1 MNKAQL
7 IDLLAQRLGGDKRL
21 AAAGVEGVVDIVV
34 RTVTAGENVT
44 ITGFG
49 VFEKRSRA
57 ARVARNP
64 RTGET
69 VRVAPTAVP
78 SFRPGVNFKAVVSGD
93 TVLPADGPAVK
104 RSSPGRGGA
113 SAPARKSTAEKAAA
127 TKKTPAKKT
136 AVKNTAATKS
146 AATKSTA
153 AKSTAPAAK
162 KTTAPAATK
171 TTAAVKTE
179 TAKKD
184 TKKKDPK
191 KSTAKK
197 GSVKSKK

>member
-7 IDLLAQRLGGDKRL
+7 IDLLTQRLGGDKRL
-21 AAAGVEGVVDIVV
+21 AAASVEGVVDIVV
-34 RTVTAGENVT
+34 RTVTSGENVT

-93 TVLPADGPAVK
+93 TALPADGPAVK

-113 SAPARKSTAEKAAA
+113 VAPAKKA
-127 TKKTPAKKT
+127 TAKKT
-136 AVKNTAATKS
+136 AARKTAAP
-146 AATKSTA
+146 A
-153 AKSTAPAAK
+153 AKKTVAAKKTTAPAAK
-162 KTTAPAATK
+162 KTTAPAVKKA
-171 TTAAVKTE
+171 TTAAKNE
-179 TAKKD
+179 AAKKD
-184 TKKKDPK
+184 TKKKDIK
-191 KSTAKK
+191 KGVAKK
-197 GSVKSKK
+197 GSAKSKK

>member
-7 IDLLAQRLGGDKRL
+7 IDLLTQRLGGDKRL
-21 AAAGVEGVVDIVV
+21 AAASVEGVVDIVV
-34 RTVTAGENVT
+34 RTVTSGENVT

-93 TVLPADGPAVK
+93 TALPADGPAVK

-113 SAPARKSTAEKAAA
+113 VAPAKKA
-127 TKKTPAKKT
+127 TAKKT
-136 AVKNTAATKS
+136 AERKTAARKTT
-146 AATKSTA
+146 APA
-153 AKSTAPAAK
+153 AKKTVAAKKTTAPAAK
-162 KTTAPAATK
+162 KTTAPAVKKT
-171 TTAAVKTE
+171 TTAAKNE

-184 TKKKDPK
+184 TKKKDIK
-191 KSTAKK
+191 KGVAKK
-197 GSVKSKK
+197 GSAKSKK

>member
-21 AAAGVEGVVDIVV
+21 AAASVEGVVDIVV

-113 SAPARKSTAEKAAA
+113 TAPARKSTAKKAAA
-127 TKKTPAKKT
+127 AKKTPAKKT
-136 AVKNTAATKS
+136 AVS
-146 AATKSTA
+146 
-153 AKSTAPAAK
+153 

-171 TTAAVKTE
+171 TTAPTKSTVATKAE

-184 TKKKDPK
+184 TKKKDTK
-191 KSTAKK
+191 KGTAKK

>member
-21 AAAGVEGVVDIVV
+21 AAASVEGVVDIVV
-34 RTVTAGENVT
+34 RTVTSGENVT

-93 TVLPADGPAVK
+93 TALPADGPAVK
-104 RSSPGRGGA
+104 RSSPGRGVVT
-113 SAPARKSTAEKAAA
+113 APV
-127 TKKTPAKKT
+127 KKTAAKKT
-136 AVKNTAATKS
+136 TANKT
-146 AATKSTA
+146 
-153 AKSTAPAAK
+153 AK
-162 KTTAPAATK
+162 KTTAPAAR
-171 TTAAVKTE
+171 TTAPTAEKVAAATKSE
-179 TAKKD
+179 PAKKD
-184 TKKKDPK
+184 TKKKDSK
-191 KSTAKK
+191 KAATKK
-197 GSVKSKK
+197 GSAKPKK